1 MKKQKLAHYMPPDTE
16 RFFQLAETTHV
27 IRNRLCLKTHKKMNP
42 AVYSI
47 SRLMRIPD
55 SDACYACCLFR
66 YKSQV
71 TRFHIIATMYFA
83 KESLAVKPY
92 LCPDGE
98 VDNDELTPLQLYLYS
113 FFDLKYLLDNKKKFF
128 RHTEYVTDFTFS
140 YDKEGFN
147 NLKTI
152 SKFLKIPKGSLKKNR
167 NYVSLWD
174 SFPWLCR
181 VISPC
186 RWSFRRTRRAKLD
199 FLENFLDA
207 VIKDREENRDPELFK
222 NWETRTIG
230 IID

>member
-16 RFFQLAETTHV
+16 KFFQLVET
-27 IRNRLCLKTHKKMNP
+27 RNRLWCNADRIMKPT
-42 AVYSI
+42 VYSI

-66 YKSQV
+66 YKTQV

-98 VDNDELTPLQLYLYS
+98 VDDDDLTPLQMYLYS
-113 FFDLKYLLDNKKKFF
+113 FFDLKYLLENKKKFF

-174 SFPWLCR
+174 SFPSLSR

-186 RWSFRRTRRAKLD
+186 RWTFRRTRRAWLD
-199 FLENFLDA
+199 FLENLLDA
-207 VIKDREENRDPELFK
+207 VIKDRGK
-222 NWETRTIG
+222 NWGLE
-230 IID
+230 DPKN

>member
-1 MKKQKLAHYMPPDTE
+1 MKKQKLAHYMPPDIE
-16 RFFQLAETTHV
+16 KFFQLVEA
-27 IRNRLCLKTHKKMNP
+27 RNRLWCNVDRIMKPT
-42 AVYSI
+42 VYSI

-55 SDACYACCLFR
+55 SDACYACCFFR
-66 YKSQV
+66 YKTQV
-71 TRFHIIATMYFA
+71 TRFHIITTMYFA

-92 LCPDGE
+92 LCPDG
-98 VDNDELTPLQLYLYS
+98 DLDDDEFTPLQMYLYS
-113 FFDLKYLLDNKKKFF
+113 FFDLKYLLENKKKFF

-174 SFPWLCR
+174 SFPSLSR

-186 RWSFRRTRRAKLD
+186 RWTFRRTRRAWLD
-199 FLENFLDA
+199 FLENLLDA
-207 VIKDREENRDPELFK
+207 VIKDKEK
-222 NWETRTIG
+222 ETRTIEN
-230 IID
+230 ID

>member
-1 MKKQKLAHYMPPDTE
+1 MKKQKFAHYMPPDTE
-16 RFFQLAETTHV
+16 KFFQLVET
-27 IRNRLCLKTHKKMNP
+27 RNRLWCNADRIMKPT
-42 AVYSI
+42 VYSI

-66 YKSQV
+66 YKTQV

-98 VDNDELTPLQLYLYS
+98 VDDDDLTPLQMYLYS
-113 FFDLKYLLDNKKKFF
+113 FFDLKYLLENKKKFF

-174 SFPWLCR
+174 SFPSLSR

-186 RWSFRRTRRAKLD
+186 RWTFRRTRRAWLD
-199 FLENFLDA
+199 FLENLLDA
-207 VIKDREENRDPELFK
+207 VIKDRGK
-222 NWETRTIG
+222 NWGLE
-230 IID
+230 DPKN

>member
-1 MKKQKLAHYMPPDTE
+1 MKKQKLAHYMSPDTE

-27 IRNRLCLKTHKKMNP
+27 IRNRQWLNADRKMNP

-55 SDACYACCLFR
+55 SDACYACCFFR
-66 YKSQV
+66 YKTQV
-71 TRFHIIATMYFA
+71 TRFHVIATMYFA

-98 VDNDELTPLQLYLYS
+98 VEDDEFTLLQMYLYS
-113 FFDLKYLLDNKKKFF
+113 FFNQKYLLENKKKFF

-174 SFPWLCR
+174 SFPSLSR

-186 RWSFRRTRRAKLD
+186 RWTFRRKRRVWLD
-199 FLENFLDA
+199 FLENLLDA
-207 VIKDREENRDPELFK
+207 VIKDRGK
-222 NWETRTIG
+222 NWETRTIEN
-230 IID
+230 IN

>member
-1 MKKQKLAHYMPPDTE
+1 MKKQKLARYMPPDTE

-27 IRNRLCLKTHKKMNP
+27 IWNRQWFNADRKMNP

-66 YKSQV
+66 YKTQV

-98 VDNDELTPLQLYLYS
+98 VEDDEFTPLQMYLYS
-113 FFDLKYLLDNKKKFF
+113 FFNQNYLLENKKKFF

-174 SFPWLCR
+174 SFPSLSR

-186 RWSFRRTRRAKLD
+186 RWTFRRTRRVWLD
-199 FLENFLDA
+199 FLENLLDA
-207 VIKDREENRDPELFK
+207 VIKDRGK
-222 NWETRTIG
+222 NWETRTIEN
-230 IID
+230 IN